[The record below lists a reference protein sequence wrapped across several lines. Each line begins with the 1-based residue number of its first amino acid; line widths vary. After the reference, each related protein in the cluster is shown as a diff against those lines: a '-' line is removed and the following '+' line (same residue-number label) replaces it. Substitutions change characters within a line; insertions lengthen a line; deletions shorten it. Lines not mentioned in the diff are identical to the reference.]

1 MSNLERPY
9 NILIAKAGVENTA
22 TGLGDLKEGEIILIK
37 QDGTIYAN
45 ASDSFDTTEFIYV
58 VQGTAAGEAPKYSA
72 KIKGASIKS
81 YVAASYAAAVEQV
94 SFVGNNGAAGVGS
107 IEGGDSGIVNG
118 QEYSLHVVIKGADKD
133 LYSKRQLRKSFSY
146 VADASGTEEEVVDG
160 LYAAIVGDASFSDA
174 AAASVKAGAVIE
186 VSKVTDGTN
195 FGLKFEGLAIT
206 PKAQDEYEQVIF
218 EIGLDKGFTA
228 ATRLAELG
236 YAYLDGAAPAAETP
250 SANASNVPSRGTGTY
265 QAVKDLEEFAQGFQ
279 GITNKVGF
287 PVADYPKYA
296 VSGMDY
302 DLIIIEHESV
312 HASGNLEQSVTAP
325 LKTIIAL
332 PEDSRDTATDKA
344 GTVLLT
350 ELNDYLASV
359 PGAFPNVSV

>member
-9 NILIAKAGVENTA
+9 NILIAKAGVENDA
-22 TGLGDLKEGEIILIK
+22 TGLADLAEGEIILIK

-45 ASDSFDTTEFIYV
+45 ASDSFATTEFIYV

-81 YVAASYAAAVEQV
+81 YVAASYAAANEQV
-94 SFVGNNGAAGVGS
+94 SFVGNNGAAGS
-107 IEGGDSGIVNG
+107 IEGGDAGIVNG

-133 LYSKRQLRKSFSY
+133 LYSKRQLRKSFSF

-160 LYAAIVGDASFSDA
+160 LYAAIAGDAAFSDA
-174 AAASVKAGAVIE
+174 AAASVKAGALIE
-186 VSKVTDGTN
+186 VSKVTDGSN

-228 ATRLAELG
+228 ATRLDELG
-236 YAYLDGAAPAAETP
+236 YVYLNGAAPTT
-250 SANASNVPSRGTGTY
+250 SGASSEVPSRGAGTA

-279 GITNKVGF
+279 GISNKRGF

-296 VSGMDY
+296 VAGMDY
-302 DLIIIEHESV
+302 DLIIIEHDSV

-332 PEDSRDTATDKA
+332 PEASRDGATAKA
-344 GTVLLT
+344 GAVLLP